1 MAKLYQCYQCENEP
15 YNTCPHYDP
24 MEPGDCPQ
32 FKQKTSPRRITGWLA
47 LFLVLTAI
55 GAIVTFFTA
64 LGGLHFS
71 EYYDESYG
79 LSITYALMGLD
90 VLIASFTL
98 LLSFYTVWSFV
109 KRKPNA
115 VFLGRTYVVYVLFLN
130 SLLFFIGYGSPEQ
143 FSQGAEVL
151 RSILWG
157 IVWLLFLGVSKQVK
171 ALFPKPS
178 RRILRRDWYI
188 LLTVIAAPLVT
199 FSIIVTEMMRDEE
212 QDTFL
217 METID
222 PASLPYDE
230 YSDGYMAFKKPEGWA
245 CSQEASEDSTV
256 YFFLSLGDACSAT
269 LVSAYEANPS
279 PETFMEI
286 VSIWVPDSEEGETS
300 FEVLENKVEKTSLK
314 KIYRYRARNDND
326 PAQTWSCVMVQD
338 LFSPIVCIISFYQM
352 DDAEV
357 VTRNYLDELVNSVR
371 FR

>member
-15 YNTCPHYDP
+15 YHTCPHYDP
-24 MEPGDCPQ
+24 MEPGDCPH
-32 FKQKTSPRRITGWLA
+32 FKQQTSPRRVTGWLA
-47 LFLVLTAI
+47 LFLILTVI
-55 GAIVTFFTA
+55 GAVVTFFST
-64 LGGLHFS
+64 LGGLHLFD
-71 EYYDESYG
+71 YYDESYG
-79 LSITYALMGLD
+79 LSITYVLMGLD
-90 VLIASFTL
+90 VLTALFVL
-98 LLSFYTVWSFV
+98 LLSLYMAWSFV

-130 SLLFFIGYGSPEQ
+130 SLSFIVGYGSPEQ

-171 ALFPKPS
+171 ALFPKPL

-188 LLTVIAAPLVT
+188 LLTLIATPLIT
-199 FSIIVTEMMRDEE
+199 FSIVVTEMMRGEE
-212 QDTFL
+212 QEAFL

-230 YSDGYMAFKKPEGWA
+230 YSDGYMAFKKLEGWA
-245 CSQEASEDSTV
+245 CSQEVDEDSMT
-256 YFFLSLGDACSAT
+256 YFSLSLGDACSAILAT
-269 LVSAYEANPS
+269 GYEENFS
-279 PETFMEI
+279 SESFMDI
-286 VSIWVPDSEEGETS
+286 VSNWSPDLEDGSS
-300 FEVLENKVEKTSLK
+300 FEVLENKVEKNSLK
-314 KIYRYRARNDND
+314 KIYRYRARYDSA
-326 PAQTWSCVMVQD
+326 PAQLWSCVVVQD
-338 LFSPIVCIISFYQM
+338 LFSPIVCVISFYQV